1 MYVRTFVRVWVS
13 KDAVEI
19 AESTD
24 TTLKNYPPI
33 RIVRIFHRPIGNI
46 FVLIIVRNTIIE
58 KCQDERR
65 SELNKKEEE
74 EKEKK

>member
-13 KDAVEI
+13 KNAVEI
-19 AESTD
+19 AESID
-24 TTLKNYPPI
+24 TTLKNYPTI

-58 KCQDERR
+58 KCQGERR
-65 SELNKKEEE
+65 SELNKKEE
-74 EKEKK
+74 KEKVKK